1 MTSVRL
7 QRDKPSRLYPS
18 RDRQGAES
26 YSESGYFRVTIGF

>member
-18 RDRQGAES
+18 RDRQGAER
-26 YSESGYFRVTIGF
+26 YLESGYFRVMIGF